1 MTDLITF
8 LVLALLAAG
17 LLIAGTAVMAGTGPA
32 LLVAGGCAAI
42 GSLVIARGMA
52 RG

>member
-32 LLVAGGCAAI
+32 LLVGGACAAI
-42 GSLVIARGMA
+42 GSLLIARGMA

>member
-32 LLVAGGCAAI
+32 LLVGGGCAAI